1 MILNYGFCTIS
12 YLKVKHSKLG
22 IKQSFKEIKIYF
34 RVILSEKRS
43 FRSSKISFKGLVI
56 YSDSQLIGLA
66 MSDLQRYPEMLFLIK
81 YLLDLSMFIIFQTNN
96 HQL

>member
-34 RVILSEKRS
+34 RVILRKAR
-43 FRSSKISFKGLVI
+43 IDHLGL
-56 YSDSQLIGLA
+56 Q
-66 MSDLQRYPEMLFLIK
+66 K
-81 YLLDLSMFIIFQTNN
+81 YLLKYL
-96 HQL
+96 

>member
-34 RVILSEKRS
+34 RVILRKSENRS
-43 FRSSKISFKGLVI
+43 FRSSKISFKVLVI

-66 MSDLQRYPEMLFLIK
+66 MPDLQRYP
-81 YLLDLSMFIIFQTNN
+81 
-96 HQL
+96 